1 MKNTNNLFGN
11 GDKQEIL
18 VSRPYTALS
27 GQGNVCRPAR
37 PSSEYGL
44 LNGGIKGEMQ
54 SLLQLISGVHR
65 SWIFFDAENST
76 GLGETNDPERLL
88 STKCKVDSRWSAW

>member
-18 VSRPYTALS
+18 VSRPYTALL
-27 GQGNVCRPAR
+27 GKGNVCRPAR

-88 STKCKVDSRWSAW
+88 STKCKVDSKWVAW

>member
-1 MKNTNNLFGN
+1 MVRKNTKNLFVN

-18 VSRPYTALS
+18 VSRLDSALLGKRTA
-27 GQGNVCRPAR
+27 CRPAR

-76 GLGETNDPERLL
+76 GLGETNDLERLFEH
-88 STKCKVDSRWSAW
+88 

>member
-1 MKNTNNLFGN
+1 MFGN

-18 VSRPYTALS
+18 VSRPYTALL
-27 GQGNVCRPAR
+27 GKGNVCRPAR

-65 SWIFFDAENST
+65 SWIFFDAENSV
-76 GLGETNDPERLL
+76 GLGETNDPERILAL
-88 STKCKVDSRWSAW
+88 NANWTAKWVAWEKM